1 MADRLLNP
9 LDLPEASSPGTPPA
23 GFVRLY
29 GKADGGIYGKNS
41 AGVES
46 TLSAKISAALA
57 GILLPN
63 SAAPSGMVNSG
74 VAMLGM
80 NLAVAD
86 DLSLNKLTS
95 LYAGGKKGITLLPSR
110 SRMWQDTALATPAT
124 AAADPVRTIEDLS
137 PNNANGVASAAGTR
151 PILRKSG
158 GLTWL
163 EGDGSDDNLYLPNAQ
178 FNQTAM
184 TIIASV
190 ELRANGAFPFI
201 VSNTASANGLY
212 FGFNG
217 TNRQPRISIAGG
229 TAGTKAQA
237 AAGAIALN
245 TRVTLTLTIDN
256 AEANIYQNGALILTM
271 TTGGDWGAGTQ
282 FQVFGSSGGAQ
293 SPVNLY
299 GLIIVEGVL
308 STNDRLYYE
317 GLVALNDQWITSYA
331 TQKAIDS
338 AVASMLSAARSGLP
352 YTLWQ
357 STSEYSLTGT
367 TTETKIGPN
376 IPVPANTLGSNSQLF
391 FDVFATGSETSNIK
405 TLTIRMGPNG
415 DNTDPIICIYNFG
428 GKYRNQIQGSINCL
442 NSATAKTGILAYTS
456 GTVPSTIESNNLVPA
471 TLSIDNSVQNI
482 ITVWLKNNSTGI
494 TSYLQGIHFQV
505 RP

>member
-1 MADRLLNP
+1 MADRLLTP
-9 LDLPEASSPGTPPA
+9 LDLPEASSPGTPSA

-29 GKADGGIYGKNS
+29 GKADGGIYGKDS

-46 TLSAKISAALA
+46 NLSAKISAALA
-57 GILLPN
+57 GIILPN
-63 SAAPSGMVNSG
+63 AAAPSGMVNSG
-74 VAMLGM
+74 AALLGM

-86 DLSLNKLTS
+86 DLSLNKLTA
-95 LYAGGKKGITLLPSR
+95 LYAGNKKGITILPSR
-110 SRMWQDTALATPAT
+110 SRMWQDTGLATPAT
-124 AAADPVRTIEDLS
+124 TAADPVRTAEDLS
-137 PNNANGVASAAGTR
+137 PNNANGVASATGAR
-151 PILRKSG
+151 PTLRKSG
-158 GLTWL
+158 GATWL
-163 EGDGSDDNLYLPNAQ
+163 ECDGTDDDLHLPNAQ

-190 ELRANGAFPFI
+190 ELRANGNFPMI
-201 VSNTASANGLY
+201 LSNTAAASGVY

-217 TNRQPRISIAGG
+217 PNRQPRISIAGG
-229 TAGTKAQA
+229 TAGAKNQA
-237 AAGAIALN
+237 SAGAVALN

-256 AEANIYQNGALILTM
+256 TEAKIYQNGVLILTM
-271 TTGGDWGAGTQ
+271 ATGGDWGAGTQ
-282 FQVFGSSGGAQ
+282 YRLF
-293 SPVNLY
+293 SPTSPINVY
-299 GLIIVEGVL
+299 GLILVEGVL

-331 TQKAIDS
+331 TQKAIDA
-338 AVASMLSAARSGLP
+338 AVASILSAARSGLP

-376 IPVPANTLGSNSQLF
+376 IPVPANTLGSNSQLMY
-391 FDVFATGSETSNIK
+391 DVFATGSETSNIK

-442 NSATAKTGILAYTS
+442 NSATVKAGILAYTS